1 MKLLLDT
8 HIFLWLIENNP
19 RLSAKIRHEITQGKH
34 EVFLS
39 AASNWECTI
48 KHQLGKLD
56 FPQSPDIYIPKQRK
70 QHLINSLAIDE
81 NTISHLVTLP
91 PLHKD
96 PFDRLL
102 ICHSL
107 QYNLIIVTE
116 DNAILS
122 YPNLLFLNQ

>member
-1 MKLLLDT
+1 MKFLLDT

-19 RLSAKIRHEITQGKH
+19 RLPEKIRYEITQGYNQ
-34 EVFLS
+34 VFLS
-39 AASNWECTI
+39 TASNWECII
-48 KHQLGKLD
+48 KYQLGKMD
-56 FPQSPDIYIPKQRK
+56 FPESPEIYIPKKRK

-81 NTISHLVTLP
+81 NTVSYLISLP
-91 PLHKD
+91 SLHKD

-107 QYNLIIVTE
+107 QYNLSIVTE

-122 YPNLLFLNQ
+122 YPNLSFFK